1 MVVPMNVA
9 SRRSRAR
16 LVRHYLPF
24 GAAGLALTAAVGLTS
39 DSPFLPYRVSLGTAF
54 ASLALFSLSLVIGP
68 VALLWR
74 RRMLAVST
82 DLRRDVGILS
92 AVFAVIH
99 VAFGLFVYG
108 DIRGYFVYPPARWA
122 QTGFPLRLDDFGAA
136 NWTGLIATVIVVG
149 LLATS
154 GDWALRRYGARRWKA
169 LQRFAYWAFALVA
182 VHGIVYQ
189 RLDPHAQQ
197 VLVVVFGVLLAVV
210 GIAQAAGFG
219 AASQRVVRVWSA
231 LLRSDSQLRQDL

>member
-1 MVVPMNVA
+1 MVPVNVA

-16 LVRHYLPF
+16 IVRHYMPF
-24 GAAGLALTAAVGLTS
+24 SAAAIAITLATGFTS

-54 ASLALFSLSLVIGP
+54 ASLALFGVSLVIGP

-92 AVFAVIH
+92 AVFGLVHI
-99 VAFGLFVYG
+99 AFGLFVYG
-108 DIRGYFVYPPARWA
+108 DVRGYFVYPPVRWP
-122 QTGFPLRLDDFGAA
+122 QTGTPFRLDDFGAA
-136 NWTGLIATVIVVG
+136 NWTGLIATVILVA
-149 LLATS
+149 LLVTS

-182 VHGIVYQ
+182 VHGVVYQ
-189 RLDPHAQQ
+189 RLDPHSQEA
-197 VLVVVFGVLLAVV
+197 LVVLFGAVLAVV
-210 GIAQAAGFG
+210 GVTQAAGFV
-219 AASQRVVRVWSA
+219 AASERRVRVWMA
-231 LLRSDSQLRQDL
+231 LRGSDTQLRQDL